1 MRNSSIA
8 PPLEVA
14 LEIGRAVEEV
24 QAVFLAF
31 AETEKLLTVL
41 TILPERDRSICRR
54 VYAIEQHIIDRY
66 PEFDF
71 AFSFS
76 RTTVESHARSSRTS
90 VTPAHSPTC
99 RCVRRSANAPFP
111 ADHCAPW
118 R

>member
-1 MRNSSIA
+1 MSNSSIA
-8 PPLEVA
+8 PPLEIA

-41 TILPERDRSICRR
+41 TILPERDRSVCRR

-71 AFSFS
+71 AFSVLASQGREPREVVEDFPHS
-76 RTTVESHARSSRTS
+76 RSLSHLQ
-90 VTPAHSPTC
+90 
-99 RCVRRSANAPFP
+99 VRAS
-111 ADHCAPW
+111 
-118 R
+118 